1 MRRPVAKTLLVLL
14 LIYGVASLIHFV
26 HNAEFLTDYAEM
38 PASWTRA
45 GVYFAWIVL
54 TIIGVAGWILVAR
67 GYQLAGLLFLAV
79 YAVLGLDSIGH
90 YVLAPLSDHTVIM
103 NSTILLEVVAAA
115 LVLIEVVKQI
125 ARQISQRGSAENGA

>member
-1 MRRPVAKTLLVLL
+1 
-14 LIYGVASLIHFV
+14 
-26 HNAEFLTDYAEM
+26 
-38 PASWTRA
+38 
-45 GVYFAWIVL
+45 
-54 TIIGVAGWILVAR
+54 
-67 GYQLAGLLFLAV
+67 LFLAV